1 MKTMKNFIL
10 IIVMSATTA
19 LIASCGSSKT
29 AAPTQGAVEVEVPCQ
44 NYFSDAQFFRGVGD
58 GRSQDMNTARLKA
71 HTNASA
77 ELAAGIQQ
85 HIGRVVETY
94 RKEMDVAKQQQF
106 GQSFQAKIRTTVDQ
120 IVSNTAVA
128 CTKTM
133 REQDGSY
140 SVYMALEVNKDE
152 VLNKISN
159 AAIADKEIQL
169 MFDSEKFNQ
178 TYNEEL
184 ERYANQRK

>member
-1 MKTMKNFIL
+1 MKNFTM
-10 IIVMSATTA
+10 IIAMAAVTMF
-19 LIASCGSSKT
+19 IVSCGGSK
-29 AAPTQGAVEVEVPCQ
+29 AVAPTQGAVEIDVPCQ

-58 GRSQDMNTARLKA
+58 GKSQDMNTARLKA

-77 ELAAGIQQ
+77 ELAAGVQQ
-85 HIGRVVETY
+85 HIGRVVENY
-94 RKEMDVAKQQQF
+94 RKEIDVAQQQQF
-106 GQSFQAKIRTTVDQ
+106 GQTFQAKIRTTVDQ

-128 CTKTM
+128 CTKTL
-133 REQDGSY
+133 REKDGSY

-152 VLNKISN
+152 VLSQINK

-169 MFDSEKFNQ
+169 MFDSERFNQ

>member
-1 MKTMKNFIL
+1 MKTMKNL
-10 IIVMSATTA
+10 TMIIIMVVMTA
-19 LIASCGSSKT
+19 FVTSCGSSKV
-29 AAPTQGAVEVEVPCQ
+29 APTQGAEEIDVPCQ

-58 GRSQDMNTARLKA
+58 GKSQDMNTARLKA

-85 HIGRVVETY
+85 HIGRVVENY
-94 RKEMDVAKQQQF
+94 RKEMDVDKQQQF
-106 GQSFQAKIRTTVDQ
+106 GQSFQAKIRVTVDQ

-128 CTKTM
+128 CTKTL
-133 REQDGSY
+133 REKDGSY

-152 VLNKISN
+152 VLTQVSK

-169 MFDSEKFNQ
+169 LFDSERFNQ
-178 TYNEEL
+178 TYNEEM
-184 ERYANQRK
+184 ERYAKQRE

>member
-1 MKTMKNFIL
+1 MKTMKNFTM
-10 IIVMSATTA
+10 IIVMVAMAA
-19 LIASCGSSKT
+19 LVTSCGSSKT
-29 AAPTQGAVEVEVPCQ
+29 VAPTQGAVEVDVPCQ

-58 GRSQDMNTARLKA
+58 GKSQDMNTARLKA

-85 HIGRVVETY
+85 HIGRVVENY

-128 CTKTM
+128 CTKTL

-152 VLNKISN
+152 VLSQVNK

-169 MFDSEKFNQ
+169 LFDSERFNQ

-184 ERYANQRK
+184 ERYAKQRE